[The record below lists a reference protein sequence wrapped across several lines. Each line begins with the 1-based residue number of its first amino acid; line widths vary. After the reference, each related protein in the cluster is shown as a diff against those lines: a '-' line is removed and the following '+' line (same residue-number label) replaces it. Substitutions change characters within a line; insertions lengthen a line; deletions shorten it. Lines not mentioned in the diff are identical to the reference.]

1 MKIKM
6 ITPTGQIMTRIP
18 ERDVANH
25 KSNGWKM
32 LDEEKTSSVKKEVK
46 SKSKSVKKDESQV
59 EADLTPNEGEEQWQE

>member
-18 ERDVANH
+18 ERDVAYH

-32 LDEEKTSSVKKEVK
+32 LDEEKTYSVKKEVK
-46 SKSKSVKKDESQV
+46 SK
-59 EADLTPNEGEEQWQE
+59 

>member
-1 MKIKM
+1 
-6 ITPTGQIMTRIP
+6 
-18 ERDVANH
+18 
-25 KSNGWKM
+25 M